1 MYCGGP
7 LTCTSQLKFKRCEV
21 PVYGG
26 VKVYECQLGDGND
39 GFHSIVGEI
48 VRNKKDPNK
57 HALRNMTEQVWNVK
71 LPDNS
76 VRAVEPNGIVP
87 LNKDFEITIGRNTG
101 IVG

>member
-1 MYCGGP
+1 
-7 LTCTSQLKFKRCEV
+7 
-21 PVYGG
+21 
-26 VKVYECQLGDGND
+26 
-39 GFHSIVGEI
+39 
-48 VRNKKDPNK
+48 
-57 HALRNMTEQVWNVK
+57 MTEQVWNVK